1 MVSMGVATTSPGSSG
16 LEFFQLNADL
26 NKSLKQFASS
36 FDGLIQSFKSDP
48 DQYNNSKGISFLSLK
63 NMLMIEY
70 LTNLMQVIYLK
81 TTGQKISGDLS
92 IVRLAELRTV
102 LEKTKSIELKLKYQ
116 IDKLLKIASNTNTG
130 NLNSDA
136 CLIEFKV
143 VTERKQRL
151 F

>member
-92 IVRLAELRTV
+92 ILRLAELRTV
-102 LEKTKSIELKLKYQ
+102 LEKTKSI
-116 IDKLLKIASNTNTG
+116 
-130 NLNSDA
+130 
-136 CLIEFKV
+136 
-143 VTERKQRL
+143 
-151 F
+151 